1 MILLAWVLA
10 PTSAY
15 SENILDNMELKHG
28 VAFFHDLKYPLGFTH
43 FDYVNPDAPKGGK
56 LVLATQL
63 NFNTLAPQQEGAVQP
78 PSEIGMIGD
87 TLLVRA
93 GDEVSAFYGRLADGI
108 GITADQMAI
117 MFRIHQ
123 DAMWN
128 DGATNHLGGCGV
140 HLYCAQRVDSGQFIL

>member
-63 NFNTLAPQQEGAVQP
+63 NFNTLAPQQAYDLFGR
-78 PSEIGMIGD
+78 SRCRNRMI
-87 TLLVRA
+87 LCQ
-93 GDEVSAFYGRLADGI
+93 ADGCEL
-108 GITADQMAI
+108 AK
-117 MFRIHQ
+117 R
-123 DAMWN
+123 
-128 DGATNHLGGCGV
+128 
-140 HLYCAQRVDSGQFIL
+140 